1 MPFPARFVRSENALP
16 LGLLAPTIIF
26 LTLLILI
33 PVAQAILLS
42 FQAVPGTLGFEAYR
56 RMVTDVAFADS
67 LRNTLLLLILVV
79 PVQLVLALAMALL
92 IHSRFPGHGVFLY
105 IFALPLAISDLAAGI
120 VWLAIFADTG
130 YLNSALNGLGLT
142 TDPIN
147 FLSYENLHLLLGTV
161 IVAESWRATAI
172 VLVIL
177 LAGLQLI
184 PREYFEAA
192 DLFGAS
198 RLKRTLLIVLP
209 MLRPSLQSALIIRT
223 IFAFQTFAV
232 VLALAGRQLPV
243 LWLSFDNFAG
253 ILSAIVIAESWRATA
268 LVLVILIAG
277 LQLIPRDFFEAADLF
292 GAARLKRTLLIVLP
306 MLRPSLQSAL
316 IIRTIFAFQTF
327 AVVLALAGRQLPVLS
342 YEAYD
347 WYYNN
352 RNEFIA
358 AAFAAL
364 ILVMTMTVVF
374 FYLRLLRVKDAELQR

>member
-1 MPFPARFVRSENALP
+1 MAVRAGRALPFPARIMRAEAALP
-16 LGLLAPTIIF
+16 LGLLAPTAIF

-33 PVAQAILLS
+33 PAAQAILLS
-42 FQAVPGTLGFEAYR
+42 LQAVEGTIGLEAYS
-56 RMVTDVAFADS
+56 RMVNDVAFADS
-67 LRNTLLLLILVV
+67 LRNTLLLLVFVV
-79 PVQLVLALAMALL
+79 PVQVVIALAMALL
-92 IHSRFPGHGVFLY
+92 INSRFPGHGAFLY

-130 YLNSALNGLGLT
+130 FLNSALNGLGLT

-147 FLSYENLHLLLGTV
+147 FLSYENLHLVLGTV

-198 RLKRTLLIVLP
+198 RLKRT
-209 MLRPSLQSALIIRT
+209 M
-223 IFAFQTFAV
+223 
-232 VLALAGRQLPV
+232 
-243 LWLSFDNFAG
+243 
-253 ILSAIVIAESWRATA
+253 
-268 LVLVILIAG
+268 
-277 LQLIPRDFFEAADLF
+277 
-292 GAARLKRTLLIVLP
+292 LIVLP

-364 ILVMTMTVVF
+364 ILLMTMTVVF
-374 FYLRLLRVKDAELQR
+374 FYLRLLRVKDAEIQR